1 MFNHESETIELM
13 SKVMDVT
20 TLRHQVLADNLA
32 NANTPNFIRSD
43 LDFQSQLTQAIDSGD
58 KSQLQGVTP
67 VVQKDHLSPMSP
79 DGNNVSVQKE
89 LGGMMENQL
98 LYNFSAR
105 ILDRKFNGL
114 RKAIS
119 GN

>member
-13 SKVMDVT
+13 SKVMDIT

-43 LDFQSQLTQAIDSGD
+43 VDFQSQLTQAIDAQD
-58 KSQLQGVTP
+58 HAQIEAVTP
-67 VVQKDHLSPMSP
+67 VIQKDNVSPMSP

-105 ILDRKFNGL
+105 VIDRKFNGL
-114 RKAIS
+114 RKAIA
-119 GN
+119 GQ

>member
-1 MFNHESETIELM
+1 MYNHESESIDLL
-13 SKVMDVT
+13 SKVMDIT

-43 LDFQSQLTQAIDSGD
+43 LNFHEQLSNAIDSGD
-58 KSQLQGVTP
+58 SSQIQAVTP
-67 VVQKDHLSPMSP
+67 VVQKDHISPMSP

-89 LGGMMENQL
+89 LGSMMENQL
-98 LYNFSAR
+98 LYNFAVR
-105 ILDRKFNGL
+105 VIDRKFDGL
-114 RKAIS
+114 KKAIS

>member
-20 TLRHQVLADNLA
+20 TLRHKVLADNLA

-43 LDFQSQLTQAIDSGD
+43 LDFQSQLTRAIDSND
-58 KSQLQGVTP
+58 QSQLQGVTA
-67 VVQKDHLSPMSP
+67 VIQKDNMSPISP

-89 LGGMMENQL
+89 MGGMMENQL

-105 ILDRKFNGL
+105 VIHAKFNGL